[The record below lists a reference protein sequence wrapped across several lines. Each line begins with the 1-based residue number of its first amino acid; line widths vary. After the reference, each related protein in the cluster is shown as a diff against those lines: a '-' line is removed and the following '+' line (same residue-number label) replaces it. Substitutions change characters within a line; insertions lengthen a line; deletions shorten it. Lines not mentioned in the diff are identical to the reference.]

1 MEGNGAANQ
10 SQRTAVLLVVAVFVL
25 GIALGVLGTYLE
37 GYRVFGSGMLH
48 RQPVDHSPAA
58 QQRGRQARV
67 DHMTKDLNLTA
78 DQQSKIKPILVDQQ
92 KKMEDLRNDSNT
104 DRKAM
109 RDKMLQ
115 IRKDASDQIR
125 ALLDD
130 KQKEKFD
137 KQEEQRDDRME
148 NRRGG
153 RPGGPGGQG
162 GDNSGGNPP
171 ATAPPQN

>member
-67 DHMTKDLNLTA
+67 DHMTKDLNL
-78 DQQSKIKPILVDQQ
+78 SPDQQ
-92 KKMEDLRNDSNT
+92 KQLDSVLAQMQT
-104 DRKAM
+104 RYSGIHEQQEQVRIQG
-109 RDKMLQ
+109 RD
-115 IRKDASDQIR
+115 AIR
-125 ALLDD
+125 AILTPD
-130 KQKEKFD
+130 QVAKFD
-137 KQEEQRDDRME
+137 ETLRKMDEERKKA
-148 NRRGG
+148 
-153 RPGGPGGQG
+153 QG
-162 GDNSGGNPP
+162 NN
-171 ATAPPQN
+171 N